1 MPPKSNKKGKGKGD
15 SSKPKA
21 PKGKNTD
28 SKSSKQ
34 STLSSF
40 VNAKPKKKSMRKA
53 APVQNNRGEEI
64 RGPEVLTGPDY
75 VSALE
80 SMFPC
85 SIFDNIPYTL
95 TIVAARILIPEYFAE
110 EHHWEKITGSEEE
123 TLAVFQ

>member
-1 MPPKSNKKGKGKGD
+1 MPPKSNRKGKGD

-21 PKGKNTD
+21 PKGNNTD
-28 SKSSKQ
+28 SKGSSSKQ

-53 APVQNNRGEEI
+53 AQPLQNNRGEEI

-80 SMFPC
+80 SV
-85 SIFDNIPYTL
+85 PY
-95 TIVAARILIPEYFAE
+95 LIIYHIHLP
-110 EHHWEKITGSEEE
+110 
-123 TLAVFQ
+123 L

>member
-1 MPPKSNKKGKGKGD
+1 M
-15 SSKPKA
+15 
-21 PKGKNTD
+21 D
-28 SKSSKQ
+28 SKSPSSKQ
-34 STLSSF
+34 GTLSSF

-53 APVQNNRGEEI
+53 AQPVKNNRGDEI

-85 SIFDNIPYTL
+85 SIIDNIPYTL
-95 TIVAARILIPEYFAE
+95 TIVDARILIPEYFAE
-110 EHHWEKITGSEEE
+110 EPHWEQMTGREEE